1 MLYEFPPFRLDTANQ
16 CLLQKGPSGADVR
29 IQLPPKAFFVL
40 QHLVDNANRLVTHNE
55 LMEKVWPDVFVQ
67 PEVLASHIRDLRAA
81 LGDDARKPKFIE
93 TLARRGYRFIGKV
106 GTNNAVAAHDTIDLA
121 SGRLVGRESPL
132 SKLQQCYRA
141 ANVGQRQLVF
151 VTGEP
156 GIGKTALC
164 LEFLRR
170 IRGIDQPPYEAWGQ
184 CIEGYGIQEPY
195 SPILKAISELCK
207 RNGEPIIR
215 VLKAKARTCIL
226 QFSDLL
232 SPSERSAL
240 EIDVRGATSGRM
252 LREVLDGLEA
262 LSESRPLT
270 LVLDDLQWVDRATV
284 DVISEFARRQ
294 QSARILVIGTLRPLE
309 AFLNENP
316 IKMLKD
322 ELLAHRLC
330 SEISLAG
337 LTQSAIAEYL
347 DQLFTGSDLRNGLAE
362 LLYRR
367 SEGNPLFMV
376 AALEHSFEQRLLFE
390 EDGRLHL
397 RSPLDQLVL
406 DIPQSLRSMIEA
418 QVDRLSAEERRVLE
432 AASVAGALF
441 SPESIAVASEQA
453 VERVED
459 ICHNLGRRNQIVR
472 TAGVQHLADGTT
484 LVLYEFVHVLYRDV
498 LYEQQPLGRRS
509 TRHQL
514 VGCQLEKLHVGHTDE
529 IAAELALHFEHAS
542 DWGRALKYL
551 RLAAENSERRYSH
564 REAIALLLRALE
576 LVSSISAEQKRD
588 AELQILERLAMIYVA
603 SLDSRCV
610 EAYQRL
616 AETASTFGLH
626 EVSAQAL
633 LNLATCLS
641 WDNADGC
648 LKVTRRAS
656 EIITILPDPL
666 TQARMR
672 MSCDFWHIWAGGWNS
687 EAANQVRKTFRGI
700 RHRCE
705 RTLLAPQ
712 LIEYGMIQWA
722 SSEYGE
728 SYECVSEGLE
738 ALSEALGAQNPYLSI
753 AYQKAQFYL
762 PRALLFRGEWGK
774 ALQTVNTSIA
784 LADKNGDSFPAQMLR
799 LTRAWIHFH
808 AMDFREV
815 VALSEPLEDT
825 AERFGG
831 SYLVRLSLLLSGSAY
846 VALGNYKRALE
857 KLMTAQKEMNSHAIV
872 LDWCFRLPL
881 HAALAELWLSTGT
894 LTKAHEEASRY
905 LDLALSTEDYTYQ
918 AFAAEVSARVALA
931 DKDLNT
937 AEEFISQALRAV
949 EEREVPLAKWH
960 VHATAAAVY
969 KSTCKNILRRK
980 HRHAARV
987 AIHSLAESLEANH
1000 PLRPIFLSSPP
1011 VSRVLADDVI
1021 HAR

>member
-1 MLYEFPPFRLDTANQ
+1 MFYEFPPFRLDPANQ
-16 CLLQKGPSGADVR
+16 CLLQKGSSGNDVR
-29 IQLPPKAFFVL
+29 IQLPPKAFSVL
-40 QHLVDNANRLVTHNE
+40 QLLIDNANRLVTHDE

-93 TLARRGYRFIGKV
+93 TLARRGYRFIAKV
-106 GTNNAVAAHDTIDLA
+106 GTNSAVAAQDAIDLA
-121 SGRLVGRESPL
+121 NGRLVGRESPL

-170 IRGIDQPPYEAWGQ
+170 IRGVDQPPYAAWGQ
-184 CIEGYGIQEPY
+184 CIEGYGVQEPY
-195 SPILKAISELCK
+195 SPILKAIGELCK
-207 RNGEPIIR
+207 RNGEPVVR

-232 SPSERSAL
+232 SPNERAAL
-240 EIDVRGATSGRM
+240 ELDVRGATGGRM

-262 LSESRPLT
+262 LSESRPLI

-309 AFLNENP
+309 ALLNENP

-330 SEISLAG
+330 SEINLAG
-337 LTQSAIAEYL
+337 LTKSDIAEYL
-347 DQLFTGSDLRNGLAE
+347 DQLSTGSDLRNGLAE
-362 LLYRR
+362 LFYRR

-390 EDGRLHL
+390 EGGQLHL
-397 RSPLDQLVL
+397 RTPLDQLDL

-418 QVDRLSAEERRVLE
+418 QINRLSAEEKRVLE
-432 AASVAGALF
+432 AASVAGAVF
-441 SPESIAVASEQA
+441 SPKSIAAASEQA
-453 VERVED
+453 AERVED
-459 ICHNLGRRNQIVR
+459 SCHDLARRNQIIR
-472 TAGVQHLADGTT
+472 TAGMQQLANGTT
-484 LVLYEFVHVLYRDV
+484 LALYEFVHVLYRDV
-498 LYEQQPLGRRS
+498 LYERQPPGRRS
-509 TRHQL
+509 TRHH
-514 VGCQLEKLHVGHTDE
+514 VIGNQLESLHECHTDE
-529 IAAELALHFEHAS
+529 IAAELALHFEQAS
-542 DWGRALKYL
+542 DWGRTVKYL
-551 RLAAENSERRYSH
+551 RLAAENSERRYAH
-564 REAIALLLRALE
+564 REAISLLLRALE
-576 LVSSISAEQKRD
+576 LVSSIPAEQKRD
-588 AELQILERLAMIYVA
+588 AELQILDRLAMIYVA

-616 AETASTFGLH
+616 AETASAFGLL
-626 EVSAQAL
+626 EMSAQAL
-633 LNLATCLS
+633 LNLADCLS
-641 WDNADGC
+641 WDDADGC
-648 LKVTRRAS
+648 LKVAKRAS
-656 EIITILPDPL
+656 EVITNLSDSL
-666 TQARMR
+666 MQARMQ
-672 MSCDFWHIWAGGWNS
+672 MSCDFWRIWAGGWS
-687 EAANQVRKTFRGI
+687 SKAANQVRQTFREI

-705 RTLLAPQ
+705 RTVLAPQ

-728 SYECVSEGLE
+728 SYECVSEGLA
-738 ALSEALGAQNPYLSI
+738 ALSESLGGQNPYLSI

-762 PRALLFRGEWGK
+762 PRALFFHGELGK
-774 ALQTVNTSIA
+774 ALQAVNASIE

-799 LTRAWIHFH
+799 LSRAWIHFH

-815 VALSEPLEDT
+815 VALSEPMED
-825 AERFGG
+825 AARRFGG
-831 SYLVRLSLLLSGSAY
+831 SYLIRLSLLLSGSAH
-846 VALGNYKRALE
+846 VALGNYERALE
-857 KLMTAQKEMNSHAIV
+857 KLMTAQEEMNTHTIV

-881 HAALAELWLSTGT
+881 HAALAELWLSTGA
-894 LTKAHEEASRY
+894 LTKAREEASRY
-905 LDLALSTEDYTYQ
+905 LGLALSTEDYTYR

-931 DKDLNT
+931 EGDLN
-937 AEEFISQALRAV
+937 AADDFISQAVRV
-949 EEREVPLAKWH
+949 IEEREVPLASWH
-960 VHATAAAVY
+960 VHVTAAAVY

-980 HRHAARV
+980 HRDAARV
-987 AIHSLAESLEANH
+987 AIHLLADSLGADH
-1000 PLRPIFLSSPP
+1000 PLRPIFLSSPI
-1011 VSRVLADDVI
+1011 VSRALAED
-1021 HAR
+1021 AMYAP